1 VSASVPVE
9 RELKLRVP
17 PGFRLS
23 ELHGPHGE
31 PGATSALPNEARSG
45 ECLAEAPDGAGV
57 IASEPSTERLSTTYF
72 DTADLRLSRWG
83 CSLRHRVG
91 EGWTVKL
98 PSTTEGSLLERGEHL
113 FPGGPARPPEAA
125 VDLVR
130 AYVRTSSLAPVAR
143 LRTLRT
149 TIRLAST
156 DGRTLATLVD
166 DEVSV
171 LDGRHVAARFREV
184 ELEAADELSNVDLE
198 AIAAPLRRAGAAD
211 ADGTPKHIRALGPV
225 AVGAPELLVRDLG
238 ARPSL
243 RDVVALALTSSVIRL
258 LRSDAGVRLGDD
270 PEAVHRARVAVRRL
284 RAHLRTYR
292 GVLDPGWSRSLRE
305 ELGWLGGGLGRLRD
319 ADVLYG
325 RMRTSAGALPE
336 ADGAAAARV
345 LRRLRDD
352 RQAARAATLAA
363 RRSGRYVELLERLVA
378 GAQAPPALE
387 EASAAATE
395 ALPRLMD
402 RPWRHLSSAMDA
414 LTSESSEET
423 LHAARIRAKQA
434 RYAAESMAVV
444 YGKPARVFADR
455 AAELQDILGEHQ
467 DAVTAE
473 AWLREAAGTAGPRT
487 AFVAGELAAR
497 ERRAAARARRR
508 WPTAWKRLSRK
519 GAVFWT

>member
-1 VSASVPVE
+1 VSRSVPVE

-23 ELHGPHGE
+23 DVHGPHDGT
-31 PGATSALPNEARSG
+31 PASSALPNEGASG
-45 ECLAEAPDGAGV
+45 GRLAALDGAGV
-57 IASEPSTERLSTTYF
+57 VASEPSTERLSTTYF
-72 DTADLRLSRWG
+72 DTADLRLARWG

-98 PSTTEGSLLERGEHL
+98 PPTRDGSLLERGEHL

-149 TIRLAST
+149 KIRLASS

-184 ELEAADELSNVDLE
+184 ELEAADELSNEDLE
-198 AIAAPLRRAGAAD
+198 AVAAPLRRAGAAD
-211 ADGTPKHIRALGPV
+211 ADGTPKHIRALGPL
-225 AVGAPELLVRDLG
+225 AVGAPELVVRDLS

-243 RDVVALALTSSVIRL
+243 GDVVELALTSSVIRL

-270 PEAVHRARVAVRRL
+270 PEAVHSARVAVRTL
-284 RAHLRTYR
+284 RSHLGTYR
-292 GVLDPGWSRSLRE
+292 EVLDPDWSRSLRQ
-305 ELGWLGGGLGRLRD
+305 ELRWLGGRLGALRD
-319 ADVLYG
+319 AEVLYE
-325 RMRTSAGALPE
+325 RMRRSAEALPE
-336 ADGAAAARV
+336 ADGAASGRV

-352 RQAARAATLAA
+352 RHAARTSALAA
-363 RRSGRYVELLERLVA
+363 RRSGRYVELLERLVS
-378 GAQAPPALE
+378 GAQVPPVVE
-387 EASAAATE
+387 EASASATE
-395 ALPRLMD
+395 GLPRLMD
-402 RPWRHLSSAMDA
+402 RRWRQLSSAMDA
-414 LTSESSEET
+414 LTSESSEEA
-423 LHAARIRAKQA
+423 LHVARIRVKQA
-434 RYAAESMAVV
+434 RYAAESMTAV
-444 YGKPARVFADR
+444 YGKPSRVFADR
-455 AAELQDILGEHQ
+455 AAELQDVLGEHQ

-487 AFVAGELAAR
+487 AFVAGQLAAR

-508 WPTAWKRLSRK
+508 WPTAWKRLPRK